1 VRPPPGN
8 PLIRADELVLPAV
21 AALHPYEPGKPIE
34 EVQRELGIGEP
45 AKLAS
50 NENPVGPSPM
60 AVAAIRASLGDLNR
74 YPDGSSWTLR
84 HKIAAKHQVSPD
96 RIFLGSGS
104 CEILNL
110 LVYLFLRPGFNAV
123 IAEHS
128 FVIYQLA
135 IAASGGAA
143 KAVPLREDCAFDLD
157 AMAAAIDE
165 HTRLVFLGNPNNPTG
180 TIYRKAEWRRFLERV
195 PERVVIVADEA
206 YFEFVRDPEYPDSMR
221 DHDDRRMLV
230 TLRTFSKIFGLAGL
244 RVGYSVAREDITRLL
259 NNVRQPFNIT
269 SLGQVAVEAGM
280 DDIEHVRRT
289 LEVNARGMDYL
300 EREFRR
306 LGLGFLPSQANFIL
320 VEVGEGRGVYEDLLR
335 QGVIVRPM
343 NGYGFPRH
351 VRVSV
356 GLENENRRMIA
367 ALERTLAHRG
377 APS

>member
-1 VRPPPGN
+1 
-8 PLIRADELVLPAV
+8 LIKADDLVLPAV

-50 NENPVGPSPM
+50 NENPVGPSPK
-60 AVAAIRASLGDLNR
+60 AVAAIRAALGDLHR

-84 HKIAAKHQVSPD
+84 HKIAAKHRVSPD
-96 RIFLGSGS
+96 QIFMGSGS

-110 LVYLFLRPGFNAV
+110 LVYLFLRPGLNAV
-123 IAEHS
+123 IADHS

-135 IAASGGAA
+135 IAASGGTA
-143 KAVPLREDCAFDLD
+143 KVIPLRPDYVFDLD
-157 AMAAAIDE
+157 AMASAIDDN
-165 HTRLVFLGNPNNPTG
+165 TRLVFLGNPNNPTG
-180 TIYRKAEWRRFLERV
+180 TIYRKAQWHRFLERV

-206 YFEFVRDPEYPDSMR
+206 YFEFVRDPEYPDSIK
-221 DHDDRRMLV
+221 DHDGRRMLV

-269 SLGQVAVEAGM
+269 SLGLLAVEAGM
-280 DDIEHVRRT
+280 DDHEHVRRT
-289 LEVNARGMDYL
+289 LEVNASGMAYL
-300 EREFRR
+300 EGEFRR
-306 LGLGFLPSQANFIL
+306 LGLPFLPSQANFIL
-320 VEVGEGRGVYEDLLR
+320 VEVGEGRTVYEKLLQ

-343 NGYGFPRH
+343 NGYGLPRH

-356 GLENENRRMIA
+356 GLKEENHRMVA
-367 ALERTLAHRG
+367 ALERALKSQASR
-377 APS
+377 

>member
-1 VRPPPGN
+1 M
-8 PLIRADELVLPAV
+8 IKADDLVLPAV

-50 NENPVGPSPM
+50 NENPIGPSPK
-60 AVAAIRASLGDLNR
+60 ALEAIRAVLGELHR

-84 HKIAAKHQVSPD
+84 HKIAAKHKVSPEQ
-96 RIFLGSGS
+96 IFMGSGS

-110 LVYLFLRPGFNAV
+110 LVYLFLRPGMNAV

-143 KAVPLREDCAFDLD
+143 KVVPLREDYVFDLD

-165 HTRLVFLGNPNNPTG
+165 RTALVFLGNPNNPTG
-180 TIYRKAEWRRFLERV
+180 RIYRKAEWRRFLERV

-206 YFEFVRDPEYPDSMR
+206 YFEFVRDPDYPDSLQ
-221 DHDDRRMLV
+221 DHNGRRLLV

-244 RVGYSVAREDITRLL
+244 RVGYAVAREDIVRLL

-280 DDIEHVRRT
+280 DDDEHVART
-289 LEVNARGMDYL
+289 LEVNARGMAYL
-300 EREFRR
+300 ERELRR
-306 LGLGFLPSQANFIL
+306 IGRVFLPSQANFIL
-320 VEVGEGRGVYEDLLR
+320 VDVGEGRVVYEKLLR
-335 QGVIVRPM
+335 EGVIVRPM
-343 NGYGFPRH
+343 NGYGLPRH

-356 GLENENRRMIA
+356 GLPEENRRLVA
-367 ALERTLAHRG
+367 ALERVL
-377 APS
+377 

>member
-1 VRPPPGN
+1 M
-8 PLIRADELVLPAV
+8 IKADDLVLPGV

-34 EVQRELGIGEP
+34 EVQRELGIVEP

-50 NENPVGPSPM
+50 NENPVGPSPK
-60 AVAAIRASLGDLNR
+60 AVAAIRGALGDLHR

-96 RIFLGSGS
+96 RIFMGSGS

-110 LVYLFLRPGFNAV
+110 LAYLFLRPGLNAV

-143 KAVPLREDCAFDLD
+143 KVIPLREGYVFDLD
-157 AMAAAIDE
+157 AMAAAIDDN
-165 HTRLVFLGNPNNPTG
+165 TRLVFLGNPNNPTG
-180 TIYRKAEWRRFLERV
+180 TIYRRAQWQRFLERV

-206 YFEFVRDPEYPDSMR
+206 YFEFVRDPEYPDSLQDHEK
-221 DHDDRRMLV
+221 DHDGPRMLV

-269 SLGQVAVEAGM
+269 SLGLVAVEAGM
-280 DDIEHVRRT
+280 DDHEHVRRT
-289 LEVNARGMDYL
+289 LEVNAEGMAYL
-300 EREFRR
+300 EGEFRR
-306 LGLGFLPSQANFIL
+306 LGLPFVPSQANFIL
-320 VEVGEGRGVYEDLLR
+320 VEVGEGRTVYERLLR
-335 QGVIVRPM
+335 EGVIVRPM
-343 NGYGFPRH
+343 NGYGLLRH

-356 GLENENRRMIA
+356 GLKEENRRLVA
-367 ALERTLAHRG
+367 ALERVLR
-377 APS
+377 S

>member
-1 VRPPPGN
+1 
-8 PLIRADELVLPAV
+8 LIKADDLVLPAV

-60 AVAAIRASLGDLNR
+60 AVAAIRQALGDLHR

-84 HKIAAKHQVSPD
+84 HKIAARHQVSPEQ
-96 RIFLGSGS
+96 IFMGSGS

-110 LVYLFLRPGFNAV
+110 LVYLFLRPGLNAV
-123 IAEHS
+123 IAAHS

-143 KAVPLREDCAFDLD
+143 KVIPLHDDYVFDLD
-157 AMAAAIDE
+157 AMAAAIDDN
-165 HTRLVFLGNPNNPTG
+165 TRLVFLGNPNNPTG
-180 TIYRKAEWRRFLERV
+180 TIYRKAQWHRFLERV

-206 YFEFVRDPEYPDSMR
+206 YFEFVRDPEYPDSIL
-221 DHDDRRMLV
+221 DQDGRRMLV

-269 SLGQVAVEAGM
+269 SLGLVAVEAGM
-280 DDIEHVRRT
+280 DDHEHVRRT
-289 LEVNARGMDYL
+289 LEVNAEGMAYL
-300 EREFRR
+300 EGGFRR
-306 LGLGFLPSQANFIL
+306 LGLPFVPSQANFIL
-320 VEVGEGRGVYEDLLR
+320 VEVGEGRTVYEKLLQ
-335 QGVIVRPM
+335 QGIIVRPM
-343 NGYGFPRH
+343 NGYGLPRH
-351 VRVSV
+351 VRISI
-356 GLENENRRMIA
+356 GLEQENRRMMA
-367 ALERTLAHRG
+367 ALESVLRR
-377 APS
+377 

>member
-1 VRPPPGN
+1 M
-8 PLIRADELVLPAV
+8 IKADDLVLPAV

-60 AVAAIRASLGDLNR
+60 AVAAIRQALGDLHR

-84 HKIAAKHQVSPD
+84 HKIAARHQVSPD
-96 RIFLGSGS
+96 QIFMGSGS

-110 LVYLFLRPGFNAV
+110 LVYLFLRPGLNAV
-123 IAEHS
+123 IAAHS

-143 KAVPLREDCAFDLD
+143 KVIPLGEDYIFDLD
-157 AMAAAIDE
+157 AMATAIDDD
-165 HTRLVFLGNPNNPTG
+165 TRLVFLGNPNNPTG
-180 TIYRKAEWRRFLERV
+180 TIYRKAQWHRFLKRV

-206 YFEFVRDPEYPDSMR
+206 YFEFVRDPEYPDSIL
-221 DHDDRRMLV
+221 DHDGRRMLV

-269 SLGQVAVEAGM
+269 SLGLVAVEAGM
-280 DDIEHVRRT
+280 DDLEHVRRT
-289 LEVNARGMDYL
+289 LEVNAEGMAYL
-300 EREFRR
+300 EGGFRR
-306 LGLGFLPSQANFIL
+306 LGLPFVPSQANFIL
-320 VEVGEGRGVYEDLLR
+320 VEVGEGRTVYEKLLQ
-335 QGVIVRPM
+335 QGIIVRPM
-343 NGYGFPRH
+343 NGYGLPRH
-351 VRVSV
+351 VRVSI
-356 GLENENRRMIA
+356 GLEQENRRMMA
-367 ALERTLAHRG
+367 ALESVLRR
-377 APS
+377 